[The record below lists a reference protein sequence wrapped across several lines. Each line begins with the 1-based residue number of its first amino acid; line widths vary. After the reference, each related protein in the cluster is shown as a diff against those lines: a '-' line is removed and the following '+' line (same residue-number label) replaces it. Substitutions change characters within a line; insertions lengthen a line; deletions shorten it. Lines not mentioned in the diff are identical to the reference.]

1 MYVTVLALKKFDESL
16 AVMNKILFLIL
27 QMWPLRDE
35 EILGEE
41 DVDVA
46 SAMTTT
52 ESTFDSLSVQQDANS
67 RISVDEASQELNLP
81 VIGKYF

>member
-1 MYVTVLALKKFDESL
+1 
-16 AVMNKILFLIL
+16 
-27 QMWPLRDE
+27 MWPLRDE

-52 ESTFDSLSVQQDANS
+52 ESTFDSLSVLQDANS
-67 RISVDEASQELNLP
+67 RTSVEEASQELNLP
-81 VIGKYF
+81 VIGKYFSYL

>member
-1 MYVTVLALKKFDESL
+1 
-16 AVMNKILFLIL
+16 
-27 QMWPLRDE
+27 MWTLHDE

-67 RISVDEASQELNLP
+67 RISVDEASQELNFP